1 MKRLVTER
9 DVRAWI
15 GREPI
20 RVDEETLITPGALD
34 LAHERGIPVVYAGG
48 RASPFAPEVVPGAP
62 GAVAATSPSPEEP
75 LRLPPGEGTYL
86 VRIEGGRRAV
96 YRVTASGL
104 ELLT

>member
-48 RASPFAPEVVPGAP
+48 RASPFSPEVVPGAP
-62 GAVAATSPSPEEP
+62 VADPSPEEP
-75 LRLPPGEGTYL
+75 LRLPLADGTYL
-86 VRIEGGRRAV
+86 VRIEGGRRTV

-104 ELLT
+104 ELLG